1 MTAARIAAAH
11 LPAGLPPVFFLTD
24 PQRTP
29 DPASIARQLP
39 EGWGIIHR
47 HFGASDAEII
57 ATQLAD
63 ISRQR
68 HLRLLIAADPALA
81 LQVGADG
88 VHWPHVRLAQ
98 SRPWKDR
105 IGVMTASAHSPAEL
119 RAIAGFPID
128 TALVSAIFPSASL
141 TAGKPLGAPA
151 LRRLAKTAPCPVY
164 ALGGVN
170 AGNASEVAPF
180 AGLAAVDGLSQ

>member
-29 DPASIARQLP
+29 DPASIARTLP

-47 HFGASDAEII
+47 HFGAADASFVG
-57 ATQLAD
+57 AQLAA

-68 HLRLLIAADPALA
+68 HLRLLIAADPQLA

-88 VHWPHVRLAQ
+88 VHWPHARLAQ
-98 SRPWKDR
+98 SRQWKDR
-105 IGVMTASAHSPAEL
+105 MGLMTASAHSPAEL

-128 TALVSAIFPSASL
+128 AALVSAIFPSASPS
-141 TAGKPLGAPA
+141 AGKPLGAPA
-151 LRRLAKTAPCPVY
+151 LRRLGQSAPCPIY

-170 AGNASEVAPF
+170 AGNAGKVAPF
-180 AGLAAVDGLSQ
+180 AGLAAVDGLMQ